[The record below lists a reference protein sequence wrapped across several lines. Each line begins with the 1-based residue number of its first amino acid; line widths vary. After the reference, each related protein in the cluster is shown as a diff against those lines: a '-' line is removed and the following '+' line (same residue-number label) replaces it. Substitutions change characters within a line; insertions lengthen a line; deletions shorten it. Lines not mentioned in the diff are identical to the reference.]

1 MHIVFNNVTH
11 VKLDFKMLVKIK
23 RKSTKMQNAKIF
35 QTMICMI
42 RLHLKLFTYLIL
54 YKTFSCL
61 KLQFTL
67 LGALFWFCTRQCYNT
82 CSKTFLTA
90 KKVLSFQNHK
100 SERLCKLKS
109 SQKYSILLTLLV
121 LWAFSVLVTFRTE

>member
-1 MHIVFNNVTH
+1 MHILFHNVIH

-23 RKSTKMQNAKIF
+23 RKSTKMQNTKIF

-42 RLHLKLFTYLIL
+42 RLHLKLFTYLII

-61 KLQFTL
+61 KLKFTH
-67 LGALFWFCTRQCYNT
+67 LGALFWFCTHQCYNT
-82 CSKTFLTA
+82 CSKTFITA

-100 SERLCKLKS
+100 SERLCKLKR

-121 LWAFSVLVTFRTE
+121 LWAFSVLVTVRTE